1 MYEDQAV
8 HRSKWNRGGFGP
20 KARAVSRPVRAR
32 DLPLPRQLFGAVF
45 LGLRARQRCH
55 EGNEIIDLLLGQSEG
70 LDVFVSSR

>member
-1 MYEDQAV
+1 
-8 HRSKWNRGGFGP
+8 
-20 KARAVSRPVRAR
+20 
-32 DLPLPRQLFGAVF
+32 LPRQLFGAVF